1 MFDYLKTNRAYEILY
16 LNQFWMSFT
25 LKILKVLIMTLC
37 VIFGVIMLEQ
47 LCLTYSP
54 ILQLP
59 LHTNKLTNQNFTK
72 WMGSKLIL

>member
-1 MFDYLKTNRAYEILY
+1 MLKFKKKHRDFIS
-16 LNQFWMSFT
+16 LNQFCISIT

-37 VIFGVIMLEQ
+37 VIFGVIMHEQ